1 MKNEELTVRTP
12 LGELVVGIKAD
23 PDYPGIAVAFRSL
36 DMNDCFNEG
45 SIRLAWIE
53 YSPDKR
59 CLQAIV
65 YGDGNADDYTQ
76 RIEFKNVLDQEK
88 CNMEVHYGYSEVN
101 EAIIQ

>member
-1 MKNEELTVRTP
+1 MKNDELTVRTP
-12 LGELVVGIKAD
+12 LGELLVGIKAD

-53 YSPDKR
+53 YSPDKC

-65 YGDGNADDYTQ
+65 YGDGNADDYTKL
-76 RIEFKNVLDQEK
+76 IEFKNIVDQDK
-88 CNMEVHYGYSEVN
+88 QDTEVNDGYSKADD
-101 EAIIQ
+101 AIIL